1 MAKAKRRKV
10 PISKFAG
17 TDIISSKQK
26 ASRKVIRR
34 FHVLI
39 KNQAQ
44 LKRKNS
50 LSASEVEQLDKIN
63 DEIQGLGGL
72 EWYQQMSAVGQSND
86 RGGGSEKIFIGWLKE
101 LKVHEGKQ
109 EKLLLL
115 EVGALKPDNYKHCTS
130 WIHNTPIDLHARH
143 PDIREQ
149 DFLLLDPGE
158 NKKWNA
164 VSLSLVLNFV
174 PESRDRG
181 RMLHLANTI
190 IKDSGYLFLA
200 LPLPC
205 VANSRY
211 MTFDHFD
218 LLMKTLGFVELRRRW
233 KEGGKMV
240 YWLFQKERE
249 YQSRGSERFSK
260 KSVLRSGNRNNFA
273 ILLPC

>member
-50 LSASEVEQLDKIN
+50 LSASEVEELDKIN

-72 EWYQQMSAVGQSND
+72 EWYQQMSAVGQGND

-109 EKLLLL
+109 EKLLY
-115 EVGALKPDNYKHCTS
+115 VMPDLPTYYTE
-130 WIHNTPIDLHARH
+130 PG
-143 PDIREQ
+143 
-149 DFLLLDPGE
+149 LD
-158 NKKWNA
+158 A
-164 VSLSLVLNFV
+164 
-174 PESRDRG
+174 
-181 RMLHLANTI
+181 
-190 IKDSGYLFLA
+190 
-200 LPLPC
+200 
-205 VANSRY
+205 
-211 MTFDHFD
+211 
-218 LLMKTLGFVELRRRW
+218 
-233 KEGGKMV
+233 
-240 YWLFQKERE
+240 LFQIAG
-249 YQSRGSERFSK
+249 SRCLETRQLQALHFLDSQYTDRLACTASRHSRAG
-260 KSVLRSGNRNNFA
+260 
-273 ILLPC
+273 LPTFGPRRK